1 MAILKIITKIEENEI
16 AELKEITNVFYFP
29 KEHLG
34 FCKITNDRLLITNK
48 NENNSSFIY
57 YFCNLV
63 NPINEKLN
71 SLALE
76 ILNKNIDTE
85 IILDLILNTEIRYY
99 EPGTWIDHTD
109 DYLLRSI
116 ICSSENNFHI
126 YIPEHSI
133 KLK

>member
-1 MAILKIITKIEENEI
+1 MAILKIIVKIEESSVS
-16 AELKEITNVFYFP
+16 ELDESTNVFYFP

-34 FCKITNDRLLITNK
+34 FCKITNDRLEITDK
-48 NENNSSFIY
+48 NENNPPFVY
-57 YFCNLV
+57 WFCNLI
-63 NPINEKLN
+63 NPINEKLDN
-71 SLALE
+71 LALE

-85 IILDLILNTEIRYY
+85 IVLDLIHNAEFRYY
-99 EPGTWIDHTD
+99 EPGTKIDHTY
-109 DYLLRSI
+109 DYFLRSI